1 MVHLFNN
8 ELFLQF
14 YRNDDDNYIK
24 RITLQIYG
32 ISRIIKLNK
41 DKLLIYIK
49 EFNIYQLY
57 EE

>member
-14 YRNDDDNYIK
+14 YRNDDDNCIK
-24 RITLQIYG
+24 RITLQMYG